1 MFTQTTHGP
10 PNYPFKEKKHNL
22 DWVRV
27 LRKCQI
33 KSKTFAESSSHKL
46 VPQIIHLKKKQF
58 RQTILASGTAQI
70 DASRN
75 WNIAISGASS
85 VPDLQVNLD
94 LGSKMHQLREC
105 QELPGVYDSDP
116 AGGGRV
122 TLPLNY
128 H

>member
-1 MFTQTTHGP
+1 M
-10 PNYPFKEKKHNL
+10 
-22 DWVRV
+22 

-58 RQTILASGTAQI
+58 RQTILASGGAQI

-75 WNIAISGASS
+75 RNIAISGASS
-85 VPDLQVNLD
+85 VPDLRLNLG

-105 QELPGVYDSDP
+105 QELPRVYDPD
-116 AGGGRV
+116 AGGV
-122 TLPLNY
+122 TLLLDY